1 MSSNTHS
8 RPHPMRS
15 LLILGTAA
23 LSFALAQTSLIP
35 AIGDLVKTFH
45 TDAAGVAWTLTGYLL
60 SAAVCTPLLGRLG
73 DMFGKRR
80 MLVVALGLFAA
91 GNVVAALG
99 NSLDVIV
106 AGRVLQGAGGGIFP
120 LCFGIVRDE
129 FPLERVR
136 SSIGLIS
143 AIAGIGGG
151 LGLVM
156 GGLLVDHLSYHWIF
170 WVGAVVAALAAAA
183 AQLLIPESP
192 VRNPGRVDVRGA
204 LILAVG
210 LALPLYAIAEANRWG
225 WGSAK
230 TLGLIAAGL
239 AVLAVWIVVERR
251 TEDPL
256 ADITTLARPPVLM
269 TNIATLLTGFG
280 MFGSFILIPQ
290 LAEAPSSAG
299 YGFGASATEAGLLM
313 VPGSMTMLLAGP
325 FSGVLG
331 NRFGSKVP
339 LAVGGLV
346 SAVGLLLLGLAHGSQ
361 AEVLIFAVVMFTGI
375 GLAFAAMPNLI
386 VDAVP
391 QQQTGEATGFNA
403 LVRSVGSSLGS
414 QVSASILAGSIVA
427 GGLPSDGS
435 FTTAFSLSAAV
446 AFVAAAMALLIPI
459 GRGRPADHL
468 SAAEEVG
475 AAGPLGDPAYGMKR

>member
-1 MSSNTHS
+1 
-8 RPHPMRS
+8 MRS

-35 AIGDLVKTFH
+35 AIGDLIKTFH

-80 MLVVALGLFAA
+80 MLVVALALFAA
-91 GNVVAALG
+91 GNLVSALG
-99 NSLDVIV
+99 DSLAVIV
-106 AGRVLQGAGGGIFP
+106 VGRVLQGAGGGIFP

-129 FPLERVR
+129 FPADRVR

-143 AIAGIGGG
+143 ATAGIGGG

-170 WVGAVVAALAAAA
+170 WVGAAVAALAAVA
-183 AQLLIPESP
+183 AQLLVPESP
-192 VRNPGRVDVRGA
+192 VRTPGRVDIRGA
-204 LILAVG
+204 VILGVG
-210 LALPLYAIAEANRWG
+210 LALPLYAIAQANKWG
-225 WGSAK
+225 WGSGK
-230 TLGLIAAGL
+230 TLGMIAAGL
-239 AVLAVWIVVERR
+239 VVLAAWVAIERR
-251 TEDPL
+251 TSEPL
-256 ADITTLARPPVLM
+256 ADIPTLTRPPVLM

-290 LAEAPSSAG
+290 LAEAPASSG

-313 VPGSMTMLLAGP
+313 VPGSLMMLLAGP

-346 SAVGLLLLGLAHGSQ
+346 SAIGLLLLGVAHDSET
-361 AEVLIFAVVMFTGI
+361 EVLLFAIVMSTGV

-391 QQQTGEATGFNA
+391 QRQTGEATGFNA
-403 LVRSVGSSLGS
+403 LVRSVGASLGS
-414 QVSASILAGSIVA
+414 QVSAAILAGSVVA

-435 FTTAFSLSAAV
+435 FQTAFAISAGV
-446 AFVAAAMALLIPI
+446 ALLAAAMALVIPI
-459 GRGRPADHL
+459 PRAQTGSHL
-468 SAAEEVG
+468 TAAEELGV
-475 AAGPLGDPAYGMKR
+475 AAPLGEPAYGGVER